1 MEVEH
6 VIVEVEDRNG
16 QKKNRPS
23 PVLAARRPSTEAPPK
38 PRDGLPTV
46 DITEDDLRFTAGTLV
61 RLLDRR
67 GPTLRADLLAGGTTA
82 FRLQAAVALPWLVQ
96 QGIVWRVPRQ
106 FQDGIYS
113 LVECTPE
120 LLERIRPSTPLAE
133 LAEVPTPHPLALV
146 AA

>member
-1 MEVEH
+1 M
-6 VIVEVEDRNG
+6 
-16 QKKNRPS
+16 
-23 PVLAARRPSTEAPPK
+23 
-38 PRDGLPTV
+38 

-113 LVECTPE
+113 LALGCTPE

-133 LAEVPTPHPLALV
+133 LAEVPTPTHPVLV
-146 AA
+146 AAP